1 MTTTPEEAHM
11 APEHEKSKPKRA
23 YRRPK
28 LTTYGDLRE
37 ITRTSASSG
46 STNDMSTGMNK
57 SR

>member
-1 MTTTPEEAHM
+1 M